1 MRQNSF
7 VVNNMIN
14 FYNNRKQ
21 QRLAYFNLNIDPKE
35 TAENN
40 LKKNAESNY

>member
-14 FYNNRKQ
+14 FYSNRKQQ

-35 TAENN
+35 TAENS
-40 LKKNAESNY
+40 LKECGI